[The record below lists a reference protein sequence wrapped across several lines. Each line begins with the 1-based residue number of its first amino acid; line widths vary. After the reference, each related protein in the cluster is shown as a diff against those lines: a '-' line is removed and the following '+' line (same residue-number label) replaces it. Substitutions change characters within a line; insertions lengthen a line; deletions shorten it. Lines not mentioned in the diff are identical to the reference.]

1 VLVLRDQRWDE
12 GLQKLEGLRAKRL
25 HRYGHEVNALA
36 AAVRKIKYWR
46 SWTSSKDARVEL
58 VVVCA
63 QSYVITAQ
71 CV

>member
-36 AAVRKIKYWR
+36 AAVRKI
-46 SWTSSKDARVEL
+46 
-58 VVVCA
+58 
-63 QSYVITAQ
+63 
-71 CV
+71 